1 MQKIC
6 FKDNRG
12 KGKIT
17 LEDMLSMHARH
28 KVREKAEGKVAVG
41 RKKSSQCSQDI
52 RLEKGREKG

>member
-28 KVREKAEGKVAVG
+28 KVRKRQRKRLMQAEEK
-41 RKKSSQCSQDI
+41 
-52 RLEKGREKG
+52 